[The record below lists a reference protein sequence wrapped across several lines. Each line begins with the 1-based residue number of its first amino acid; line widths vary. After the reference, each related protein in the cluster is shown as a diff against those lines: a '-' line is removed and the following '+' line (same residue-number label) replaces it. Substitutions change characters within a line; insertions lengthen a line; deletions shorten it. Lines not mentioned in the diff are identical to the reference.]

1 MKWGVVVFP
10 GSNCDSDCFHAL
22 HDVLKQDVTYLWHK
36 DKDLKGVDVIVLPGG
51 FSYGDYLRVGAMARF
66 APIMED
72 VIRFAKQGRPVMGIC
87 NGFQI
92 LVEAGLLPGALIRN
106 KTLKFMCQDV
116 FVKCETRGQWTKK
129 IKKEKIML
137 LNYGYEN
144 GRKITSRKCDEN
156 NRYSIQLYYKIASS
170 VQIKD
175 KKILVTG
182 FGGFIGSHLTE
193 KLLNDGYVVIGIDEF
208 NDYYDPSIKEK
219 NIKNYLG
226 NKKFKPYRADITDF
240 KKLEEVFTKEAL
252 AA

>member
-92 LVEAGLLPGALIRN
+92 LVEAGLLPGALMRN
-106 KTLKFMCQDV
+106 RTLKFMCHDV

-129 IKKEKIML
+129 IKKEKVLKMPIAHGDGQYFVSKDQL
-137 LNYGYEN
+137 KDLQAHNQIALRYCSDQGEVGEKYNPN
-144 GRKITSRKCDEN
+144 GSISN
-156 NRYSIQLYYKIASS
+156 IAGVYNR
-170 VQIKD
+170 
-175 KKILVTG
+175 
-182 FGGFIGSHLTE
+182 
-193 KLLNDGYVVIGIDEF
+193 
-208 NDYYDPSIKEK
+208 EK
-219 NIKNYLG
+219 NILG
-226 NKKFKPYRADITDF
+226 LMPHPERAS
-240 KKLEEVFTKEAL
+240 EVLLGSSDGRAIFESVL
-252 AA
+252 